1 MKKLLLGTLLL
12 ISMASCANKA
22 PDLKPTQS
30 AEREDTFAVRGGT
43 TSWDVACSSNCTEKE
58 AKASAKEL
66 AEMKANTVCKNAN
79 AKDVKILSLNVFKV
93 NQALVAQTSYQA
105 EATAKCI
112 F

>member
-22 PDLKPTQS
+22 PDLKPAQKD
-30 AEREDTFAVRGGT
+30 REDTFAIRGEA
-43 TSWDVACSSNCTEKE
+43 TSWDVACSSHCTEKE

-93 NQALVAQTSYQA
+93 SATLVAQTSYQA